1 MLPIENKNTIKLLI
15 VRISSCKH
23 VQQFATKLLSHCSH
37 SLLGG
42 QEAAKSSHL
51 LNVILVDESALGNLD
66 LQLPVHYLDLQSV
79 SKKKGNRTL
88 M

>member
-1 MLPIENKNTIKLLI
+1 MLAIKNKNTIKLLI

-23 VQQFATKLLSHCSH
+23 VEFQQFATKLLSHCSH
-37 SLLGG
+37 HLLGD

-66 LQLPVHYLDLQSV
+66 LQLPVHYLDLQGV
-79 SKKKGNRTL
+79 
-88 M
+88 